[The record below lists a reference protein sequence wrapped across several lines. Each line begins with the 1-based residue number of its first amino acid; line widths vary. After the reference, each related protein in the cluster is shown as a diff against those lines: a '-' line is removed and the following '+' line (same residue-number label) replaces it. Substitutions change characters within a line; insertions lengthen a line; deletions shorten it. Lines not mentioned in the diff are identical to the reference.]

1 MSVTVS
7 SSDEGPKLATN
18 PLPGEGTF
26 EMFATA
32 WIYLAGTV
40 VDPTTMTRV
49 PDDDWL
55 TRVSTP

>member
-1 MSVTVS
+1 VSVTVS

-18 PLPGEGTF
+18 PLRWRHLRDVR
-26 EMFATA
+26 TA